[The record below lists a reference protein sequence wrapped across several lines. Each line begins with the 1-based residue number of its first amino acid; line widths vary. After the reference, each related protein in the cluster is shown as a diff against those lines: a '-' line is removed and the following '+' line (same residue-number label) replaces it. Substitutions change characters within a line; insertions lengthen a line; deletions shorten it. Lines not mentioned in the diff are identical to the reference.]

1 MTKKELRDF
10 EDWKVGKLCPE
21 WTHDCLDMAL
31 NETRLLIKASVR
43 YDTDRERMAVAL
55 KISRRTLYAK
65 IIQYG
70 LQDKI

>member
-1 MTKKELRDF
+1 
-10 EDWKVGKLCPE
+10 
-21 WTHDCLDMAL
+21 MAL